1 MKKTIG
7 SIKANYEWGEGE
19 VRLNFEFESQN
30 ALWRMDVLRDIIYDL
45 QIQYQKAYKE
55 HREYYEE
62 KRKSTSLRGRPR

>member
-1 MKKTIG
+1 MKKSIG
-7 SIKANYEWGEGE
+7 SIKANYEWGEAE
-19 VRLNFEFESQN
+19 VKLNSEFESQN

-62 KRKSTSLRGRPR
+62 IRKKRKLTSLRG